1 MSCQAAR
8 QDKGQE
14 QGAQRQCCGFEEN
27 FLLPGV
33 EGVIRHADDHV
44 AQVLLRG
51 LFLAGN
57 GVLEEVV
64 VQRDPLQVN
73 GGVEDLDLCTAPTL
87 AASLFD
93 IHQNIVGTVANL
105 QEAHVWRFQGG
116 LQQGVEH
123 FQVA

>member
-1 MSCQAAR
+1 M
-8 QDKGQE
+8 
-14 QGAQRQCCGFEEN
+14 
-27 FLLPGV
+27 
-33 EGVIRHADDHV
+33 
-44 AQVLLRG
+44 
-51 LFLAGN
+51 
-57 GVLEEVV
+57 
-64 VQRDPLQVN
+64 N

-123 FQVA
+123 FQVAGDNPVFGCRSQLAGDQLARVVELLTQVL